1 MDLQQQYATL
11 ILMMVSGAAMGTV
24 HDVYR
29 TSIKEW
35 RLLRRFSV
43 LWDILYWLFATVLV
57 FTMLLGANHGDV
69 RFAVFLLLAA
79 GWWLYALLFRRL
91 VVAVTTSL
99 IRGILRVVRLIGSIV
114 YRLLIVP
121 VLFLF
126 KLVWRTA
133 KRINRMM
140 EKIEVVLVWPIA
152 FTGKSVARYFE
163 KKEDEEDET
172 NH

>member
-11 ILMMVSGAAMGTV
+11 ILMLLSGAAMGTV

-35 RLLRRFSV
+35 RFLRRFSM
-43 LWDILYWLFATVLV
+43 LLDILYWFFATVLV

-69 RFAVFLLLAA
+69 RFAVFLLLGA

-91 VVAVTTSL
+91 VVAITTSI
-99 IRGILRVVRLIGSIV
+99 IRGILRVVRWIGTMV
-114 YRLLIVP
+114 YRLLFVP
-121 VLFLF
+121 VIFLF

-133 KRINRMM
+133 KRVNRMM
-140 EKIEVVLVWPIA
+140 EKMEVILVWPIA

-163 KKEDEEDET
+163 KKEDDEDET
-172 NH
+172 NN

>member
-43 LWDILYWLFATVLV
+43 LWDILYWLFATVFV

-79 GWWLYALLFRRL
+79 GWWLYALLFP
-91 VVAVTTSL
+91 VNAMGHTKTTSIFSIILL
-99 IRGILRVVRLIGSIV
+99 IRFA
-114 YRLLIVP
+114 
-121 VLFLF
+121 VLHTSL
-126 KLVWRTA
+126 KRKRTGT
-133 KRINRMM
+133 ISNR
-140 EKIEVVLVWPIA
+140 
-152 FTGKSVARYFE
+152 
-163 KKEDEEDET
+163 
-172 NH
+172 